1 MMSQGKNTTISPK
14 PGRWFGC
21 LGLVLNLIWIVLLA
35 AGLLLAYNSWRLTTH
50 GKSAEGTVVKMISSE
65 DEDGV
70 TFAPVVEYDANG
82 NTYSYESSN
91 YSNPP
96 AYHEGQ
102 QVKMIYNAD
111 HPDQARISNFA
122 ELWLAPLIMIPLG
135 LGDAALTFYL
145 MRMLSRR
152 KAA

>member
-1 MMSQGKNTTISPK
+1 MMSQEKSTTLSPK

-21 LGLVLNLIWIVLLA
+21 LGLILNILWIVLLA
-35 AGLLLAYNSWRLTTH
+35 AGLLLAYNSWRLTTQ
-50 GKSAEGTVVKMISSE
+50 GQSVEGTVVKMISSE

-96 AYHEGQ
+96 AYHVGQ
-102 QVKMIYNAD
+102 QVKMIYD
-111 HPDQARISNFA
+111 GEHPDQARISNFV
-122 ELWLAPLIMIPLG
+122 ELWLAPLLLIPFG
-135 LGDAALTFYL
+135 FGTAAVTFFL
-145 MRMLSRR
+145 MRIPSRR
-152 KAA
+152 KTA